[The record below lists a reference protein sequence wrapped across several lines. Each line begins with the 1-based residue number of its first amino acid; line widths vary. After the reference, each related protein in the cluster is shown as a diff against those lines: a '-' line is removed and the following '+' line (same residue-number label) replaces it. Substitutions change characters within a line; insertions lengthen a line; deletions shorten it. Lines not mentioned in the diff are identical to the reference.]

1 MFPSLTRL
9 HPALCVVRR
18 FSVVTALCVLP
29 AFAALADE
37 ELTSYSADGYTVDVP
52 AQFESLPNPDFTISY
67 GQMQLPDGSDGGT
80 IFGMGA
86 APVGTLEEMLQ
97 DLVEE
102 DAVVVGPETVTYNDV
117 AFEQRRF
124 TVDIPLGTMRGV
136 LLFAEDPRADGTVLR
151 VVLVHLNIDE
161 SLMDSRD
168 RQILGSLRR
177 AEGADDAE
185 AEQAFW
191 ARIRSSNDRAD
202 YEAYLEAYPDGR
214 YAALARNNLR
224 RLDRMGR

>member
-9 HPALCVVRR
+9 HPALRVVRR
-18 FSVVTALCVLP
+18 YSVVSALCVLP
-29 AFAALADE
+29 AFAVLADE
-37 ELTSYSADGYTVDVP
+37 DLTSYSGDGYTVELP
-52 AQFESLPNPDFTISY
+52 SHFESIPDAEFTVSY

-86 APVGTLEEMLQ
+86 APTGVLEEMLQ
-97 DLVEE
+97 DLVDE
-102 DAVVVGPETVTYNDV
+102 DATIVGPESVTYNDIP
-117 AFEQRRF
+117 FTERRF
-124 TVDIPLGTMRGV
+124 TIDIGIGVLRGT
-136 LLFAEDPRADGTVLR
+136 LLFADDPRPDGTVLR
-151 VVLVHLNIDE
+151 VALIHLNIDE